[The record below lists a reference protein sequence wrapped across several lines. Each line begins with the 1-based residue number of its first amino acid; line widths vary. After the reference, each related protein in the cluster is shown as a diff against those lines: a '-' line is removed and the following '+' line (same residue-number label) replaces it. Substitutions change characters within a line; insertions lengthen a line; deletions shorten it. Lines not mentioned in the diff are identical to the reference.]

1 MSELNPMTASDDEIM
16 ATIDPS
22 KYIESMATDPVDK
35 DPAEVV
41 DEPAE
46 ETEEEE
52 SNTEEASEEST
63 ESNETTETEET
74 ESDVTDAAK
83 QLEALFA
90 PLSAIG
96 KEIKID
102 NIEDARRLMQMGAG
116 FNKKMAALK
125 PHLKLVKML
134 QNNGLL
140 DEGKLA
146 HLIDVSKKN
155 PNAIGKLLADSDID
169 PLNLDPSNEYTPN
182 SYTVSDTELELDN
195 VLDDLKESPHYAQLL
210 DIAVNKW
217 DAPSKQLLLSQPE
230 IISTLHE
237 QIASGIYQQVTAVM
251 ERERL
256 LGRLNGLSD
265 LVAYKQVGDMMD
277 AKGMFKQAAKQ
288 TEATPQATGKVEVD
302 ESKLKSRKLAAS
314 PTKSSPAIKK
324 SLADFDPLKM
334 SDEEIMSMSLD
345 KFL

>member
-1 MSELNPMTASDDEIM
+1 
-16 ATIDPS
+16 
-22 KYIESMATDPVDK
+22 
-35 DPAEVV
+35 
-41 DEPAE
+41 
-46 ETEEEE
+46 
-52 SNTEEASEEST
+52 
-63 ESNETTETEET
+63 
-74 ESDVTDAAK
+74 
-83 QLEALFA
+83 
-90 PLSAIG
+90 
-96 KEIKID
+96 
-102 NIEDARRLMQMGAG
+102 MQMGAG

-155 PNAIGKLLADSDID
+155 PSAIGKLLADSDID

-182 SYTVSDTELELDN
+182 TYTVSDTELELDN
-195 VLDDLKESPHYAQLL
+195 VLEDLKESPHYTQLL

-230 IISTLHE
+230 IINTLHA
-237 QIASGIYQQVTAVM
+237 QIANGIYQQVTTVM

-288 TEATPQATGKVEVD
+288 TNATPIIADKVSAS
-302 ESKLKSRKLAAS
+302 ESALKSRKLAAS
-314 PTKSSPAIKK
+314 PTKSSPGVKK
-324 SLADFDPLKM
+324 SLTDFDPLRM
-334 SDEEIMSMSLD
+334 TDEEIMSMSLD